1 MNSNLFLGVTQPKT
15 AAKGWVAVA
24 GTVIQVALYVLNQ
37 ASPFLH
43 GNALAGVSALI
54 GVLTFVGV
62 YFVPNADP
70 SPAPGSGDASPN
82 VFSQIRTETPPATP
96 PVAAPKRHGLP

>member
-1 MNSNLFLGVTQPKT
+1 MPNNLFIGVTQPST

-24 GTVIQVALYVLNQ
+24 GTIIQVALYVLNQ

-43 GNALAGVSALI
+43 GNALAGVSAVI

-62 YFVPNADP
+62 YFVPNAEP
-70 SPAPGSGDASPN
+70 NSGDVAVAPS
-82 VFSQIRTETPPATP
+82 VAQIRPETPATP